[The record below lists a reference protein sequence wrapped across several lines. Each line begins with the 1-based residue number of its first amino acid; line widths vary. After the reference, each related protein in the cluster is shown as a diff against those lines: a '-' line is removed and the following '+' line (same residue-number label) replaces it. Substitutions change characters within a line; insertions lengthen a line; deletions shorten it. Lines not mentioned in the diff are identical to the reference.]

1 VAVDLSH
8 SGYRTTAEA
17 IVTSSKPVLVT
28 HSGCASLHSHPRNK
42 PDDILRSLADHG
54 GYFGVYLMAYLVAS
68 PTVPTKQH
76 VLDHIVH
83 AINVFG
89 ENFVAKINQGLGQSD
104 LALLV

>member
-1 VAVDLSH
+1 
-8 SGYRTTAEA
+8 
-17 IVTSSKPVLVT
+17 
-28 HSGCASLHSHPRNK
+28 
-42 PDDILRSLADHG
+42 
-54 GYFGVYLMAYLVAS
+54 MAYLVAS